1 VKGDKRWRSN
11 WRAVA
16 PAGAT
21 RVELPRSRSA
31 RRASEQSLR
40 ELSPGTTIVLGAGG
54 PGAGRR
60 CKRAAA
66 RAGIALEREY
76 LAFPSAE
83 APAYLVENAR
93 GPISVFVQTVL
104 AVPPRSPLALPL
116 QALFSLIRRAR
127 AWGLLGVL
135 TPGHLAV
142 GKRV

>member
-1 VKGDKRWRSN
+1 VKGDERWRSN

-31 RRASEQSLR
+31 RRASEQGLR
-40 ELSPGTTIVLGAGG
+40 ALPAGTPVVLGAGG
-54 PGAGRR
+54 PGAGGR

-66 RAGIALEREY
+66 RAGIALERKY

-83 APAYLVENAR
+83 APAYLVENAH
-93 GPISVFVQTVL
+93 GPMSVFIQTVL

-116 QALFSLIRRAR
+116 QALFGLIRRAR
-127 AWGLLGVL
+127 AWRLLGVL
-135 TPGHLAV
+135 APGHLAV

>member
-1 VKGDKRWRSN
+1 VKGDERWRSN

-21 RVELPRSRSA
+21 RVELPRWRFA
-31 RRASEQSLR
+31 RPVSGQGLR
-40 ELSPGTTIVLGAGG
+40 GLPAGTPVVLAAGA

-83 APAYLVENAR
+83 APAYLVENAPAPMR
-93 GPISVFVQTVL
+93 VFVQTVL
-104 AVPPRSPLALPL
+104 AVPPRSSLALPI
-116 QALFSLIRRAR
+116 QAVFSLLRRAG
-127 AWGLLGVL
+127 AWRLLGVL
-135 TPGHLAV
+135 APGHIAV
-142 GKRV
+142 GRRV